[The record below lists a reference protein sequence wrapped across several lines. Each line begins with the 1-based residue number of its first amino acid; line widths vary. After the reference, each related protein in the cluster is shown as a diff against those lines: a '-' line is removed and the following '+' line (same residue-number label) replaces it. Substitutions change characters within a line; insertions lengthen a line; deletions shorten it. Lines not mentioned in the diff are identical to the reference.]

1 MGLTYLLLITPI
13 YANALT
19 ELPVGQLKT
28 QTLVEVM
35 GKDRIAEAQGVIRFD
50 RMSEIAK
57 KAELEMHVKGD
68 RQQLMKDA
76 LAAIFPVVTP
86 SMKPKN
92 GMTYTKLE
100 KPLEGM
106 TSSLA
111 IIGSDQYSMQWLDAN
126 IKRFKRENVTVMLV
140 DVHSDEQYAN
150 ILERAQGLYVIPVNG
165 QQIHDDT
172 GLDYYP
178 AYLTNLGFGQ

>member
-1 MGLTYLLLITPI
+1 
-13 YANALT
+13 
-19 ELPVGQLKT
+19 
-28 QTLVEVM
+28 
-35 GKDRIAEAQGVIRFD
+35 
-50 RMSEIAK
+50 
-57 KAELEMHVKGD
+57 
-68 RQQLMKDA
+68 
-76 LAAIFPVVTP
+76 
-86 SMKPKN
+86 
-92 GMTYTKLE
+92 
-100 KPLEGM
+100 M

-150 ILERAQGLYVIPVNG
+150 ILERAQGLYVIPVSG

-172 GLDYYP
+172 GLNYYP

>member
-1 MGLTYLLLITPI
+1 MPI
-13 YANALT
+13 CVNALT
-19 ELPVGQLKT
+19 ELPTGQLKK
-28 QTLVEVM
+28 QTLLEAM
-35 GKDRIAEAQGVIRFD
+35 GQDRITEAQGVIRSE

-57 KAELEMHVKGD
+57 KAELEKHVKGD
-68 RQQLMKDA
+68 KQQLMSDA

-92 GMTYTKLE
+92 GMTYTKLA

-140 DVHSDEQYAN
+140 NVHSDEQYAN
-150 ILERAQGLYVIPVNG
+150 ILERAQGLYVIPVSG

-172 GLDYYP
+172 GLNYYP